1 MKFINDC
8 DSIEPI
14 EINLPYFNTGADI
27 AYKIEDLKI
36 AKTTKDLQSDIPY
49 EVVIIGGG
57 LSGVS
62 FGARLNKLGFK
73 NIAIIEN
80 NGILLEN
87 FINRTRNINQKVMR
101 SSYKHHIGPVEQI
114 SLADFGRLHFN
125 ELSSGEKIMLM
136 KERKGERSI
145 PSMSIFLKHSAHII
159 KSNNLIN
166 STYRGR
172 VESIS
177 RVDGCW
183 KVGTDNNMITAKIVI
198 LATGNI
204 EKKDGN
210 NFSNFSI
217 PTYSALT
224 DDSNGYLSSN
234 EVNQIV
240 INGSGNTAA
249 HIIHNA
255 LNKGKKVHWV
265 MRSKGVFR
273 CMDIPNEFWRT
284 EGLASFNKLSIEE
297 RFLSLQ
303 DIYHGSAMP
312 EHMMIFK
319 KFIKKGSLIIH
330 EDNEIINEANG
341 QLTLKDNT
349 KINCDA
355 LVLSYGLQPSGL
367 PKINPAHEIYKGF
380 PILND
385 STLEWSENFY
395 VGSSLAALS
404 LGPAAKNIDGMR
416 LAIEKIF
423 NSINEKNLK
432 KKYRMLNRRNTWG
445 TFGPVGKI
453 STGGEF

>member
-8 DSIEPI
+8 DSIESI
-14 EINLPYFNTGADI
+14 EINLPYFNAGADI
-27 AYKIEDLKI
+27 PYKIEDLKI
-36 AKTTKDLQSDIPY
+36 AKTTKDLVSNIPY

-62 FGARLNKLGFK
+62 FGARLKKLGFK
-73 NIAIIEN
+73 NIAILESN
-80 NGILLEN
+80 EILLEN
-87 FINRTRNINQKVMR
+87 FITRTRNINQKVMR

-114 SLADFGRLHFN
+114 SLADYGRLHFN
-125 ELSSGEKIMLM
+125 KLSSGEKTMLM

-145 PSMSIFLKHSAHII
+145 PSMSIFLKHSVHII

-166 STYRGR
+166 YTFRGS

-177 RVDGCW
+177 KIDGYW
-183 KVGTDNNMITAKIVI
+183 KVVADNTVITAKIVI
-198 LATGNI
+198 LATGNM
-204 EKKDGN
+204 EKKVKN

-217 PTYSALT
+217 PTYSALS
-224 DDSNGYLSSN
+224 DYSNEYLSLS
-234 EVNQIV
+234 EINQIV
-240 INGSGNTAA
+240 VNGSGNTAA
-249 HIIHNA
+249 HVVHNA
-255 LNKGKKVHWV
+255 LNKGKVVHWV
-265 MRSKGVFR
+265 MRSKGIFR
-273 CMDIPNEFWRT
+273 CADIPNEFWRT
-284 EGLASFNKLSIEE
+284 EGLSSFHKLSIEK

-319 KFIKKGSLIIH
+319 KFIKKGSLIIY
-330 EDNEIINEANG
+330 EDNEIISEDEG
-341 QLTLKDNT
+341 QITLKDDT
-349 KINCDA
+349 KIKCDT
-355 LVLSYGLQPSGL
+355 LVLAYGLQPSVL
-367 PKINPAHEIYKGF
+367 PRISPAHETYKGL

-423 NSINEKNLK
+423 NAIDEKNQK
-432 KKYRMLNRRNTWG
+432 KKYRVLKRRNTWG

-453 STGGEF
+453 NAGGEV